1 MMVDDNS
8 RLCSNEDD
16 VRDAILAY
24 RRHPNKLRGDNKMS
38 VQIVKIDASD
48 ALRQIEEARKT
59 HSYRRWVTGFKED
72 PFVPLNESDFRDYGF
87 LNLVRGLVDLNA
99 KDCRREIEIS
109 EHYKKQHSRHILGAV
124 VPFSMMARD
133 LTKGT
138 PANGGNLVGTDHKAA
153 SFIDILR
160 NKMVVRAA
168 GARILDNLVG
178 DVAIP
183 SQTGATTAE
192 WVSEG
197 GSPTKSQPAFG
208 KVELKP
214 KTVAA
219 YVDIS
224 RKMLLQA
231 TPAVD
236 QLVRADLMN
245 VLAIALDKAAL
256 CGSSS
261 SDEPTGILNADD
273 VLDLTPADLNYGTI
287 VDMETAVTTRNVE
300 ENLCCYV
307 THPRV
312 KAKLKTMFLNDT
324 YGSTPLWT
332 RKDGLE
338 ILNGCQ
344 TFATSQIPYDTGNS
358 HIIFGDFSQLI
369 MAIWGAGIEINI
381 DRSILATSGGIRIVA
396 FLDCDMALR
405 ISEAFAKLDVSV

>member
-1 MMVDDNS
+1 
-8 RLCSNEDD
+8 
-16 VRDAILAY
+16 
-24 RRHPNKLRGDNKMS
+24 MS

-59 HSYRRWVTGFKED
+59 HPYRNWVTGFKED
-72 PFVPLNESDFRDYGF
+72 PFVPLNEIDFRDYGF
-87 LNLVRGLVDLNA
+87 LNLVRGVVDLNA

-109 EHYKKQHSRHILGAV
+109 EHYKKNHYRHVLGAV
-124 VPFSMMARD
+124 VPFSMMTRD

-138 PANGGNLVGTDHKAA
+138 PADGGNLIGTDHKAG
-153 SFIDILR
+153 SFIDLLR

-168 GARILDNLVG
+168 GARVLENLIG
-178 DVAIP
+178 DIAIP
-183 SQTGATTAE
+183 SQDGTTTAE

-197 GSPTKSQPAFG
+197 GSPNKSQPSFG

-245 VLAIALDKAAL
+245 VLSIALDKAAL

-261 SDEPTGILNADD
+261 SDEPGGILNSNE
-273 VLDLTPADLNYGTI
+273 VQDLTPAGLNYGTI
-287 VDMETAVTTRNVE
+287 VDMETAVTTRNVD
-300 ENLCCYV
+300 ENSCSYIA
-307 THPRV
+307 HPRV
-312 KAKLKTMFLNDT
+312 KAKLKTMFMNDT
-324 YGSTPLWT
+324 YGSNPLWT
-332 RKDGLE
+332 RKGNMEL
-338 ILNGCQ
+338 LNGCQ
-344 TFATSQIPYDTGNS
+344 AFATSQVPYDGGNS

-369 MAIWGAGIEINI
+369 IAIWGAGIEINV
-381 DRSILATSGGIRIVA
+381 DRSVLATSGGIRIVA
-396 FLDCDMALR
+396 YLDCDIALR
-405 ISEAFAKLDVSV
+405 IPETFAKLEVSI